1 MDSTKHSMV
10 KQIDQWEK
18 ESIDKIKRQAQLC
31 RTQWVNY
38 SNAFLRQIE
47 NKLDHFAQQMRE
59 IHQENEFNELD
70 LNELK
75 QRLDELEK
83 QLNQPTNVS
92 IEQQSTSFIN
102 NISLLLESKKG
113 RNPSKLFS

>member
-18 ESIDKIKRQAQLC
+18 DSIDKIKRQAQLC

-59 IHQENEFNELD
+59 IHQDNEF
-70 LNELK
+70 NELK
-75 QRLDELEK
+75 QRLDKLEK